1 MHGYKVNAVPMGSVP
16 DLSCDGREPECP
28 PMWLMYALVA
38 ELSVSTSTTF
48 CLSIEAED
56 FSDRATAVS
65 SRQLPLFRDSLR
77 EKKPLASSVHRGL

>member
-1 MHGYKVNAVPMGSVP
+1 
-16 DLSCDGREPECP
+16 
-28 PMWLMYALVA
+28 MWLMYALVA

-65 SRQLPLFRDSLR
+65 SRQLLLFRDSLR
-77 EKKPLASSVHRGL
+77 EKKPLASSVRRGL